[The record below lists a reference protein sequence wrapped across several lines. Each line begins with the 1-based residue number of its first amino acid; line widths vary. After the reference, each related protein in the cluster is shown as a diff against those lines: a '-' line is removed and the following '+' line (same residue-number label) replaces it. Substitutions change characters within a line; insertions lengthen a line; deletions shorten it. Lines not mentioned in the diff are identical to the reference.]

1 MIPTRLRKSV
11 EFLTRQ
17 MCLALDDMT
26 NFIAKKIKQEDP
38 MKKARELI
46 AQAFRLIDRNS
57 KDGAHRAGLII
68 REQALPF
75 FGVSDLWKIGT
86 ALC

>member
-1 MIPTRLRKSV
+1 MIPAKMRKSA
-11 EFLTRQ
+11 EFLKRQ
-17 MCLALDDMT
+17 MSLALDDMM
-26 NFIAKKIKQEDP
+26 NWIEKRREDP
-38 MKKARELI
+38 MQKARALI

-57 KDGAHRAGLII
+57 KDGAHRTGLII

>member
-1 MIPTRLRKSV
+1 MIPAKLRKSA
-11 EFLTRQ
+11 EFLKRQ
-17 MCLALDDMT
+17 MSLALDDMM
-26 NFIAKKIKQEDP
+26 NWIEKRGEDP
-38 MKKARELI
+38 MQKARALI
-46 AQAFRLIDRNS
+46 AQAFRLIDRSS
-57 KDGAHRAGLII
+57 KDGAHRAGLVI